1 MCHKLVALHVWT
13 HTAHRRALSRGERQH
28 FFSHSVREL
37 LCRCGTIGI
46 AIVLAAPAARSA
58 EEIFE
63 TCYSSMLKVGRS
75 ETTKVVKVALSPD
88 PIKSVKAPEA
98 PET

>member
-1 MCHKLVALHVWT
+1 
-13 HTAHRRALSRGERQH
+13 
-28 FFSHSVREL
+28 
-37 LCRCGTIGI
+37 
-46 AIVLAAPAARSA
+46 
-58 EEIFE
+58 
-63 TCYSSMLKVGRS
+63 MLKVGRS

>member
-13 HTAHRRALSRGERQH
+13 HTGGRFRGASGSI
-28 FFSHSVREL
+28 FLAIVCGNYFAV
-37 LCRCGTIGI
+37 CGTI
-46 AIVLAAPAARSA
+46 ASTCCTRRAAPKK
-58 EEIFE
+58 ILK
-63 TCYSSMLKVGRS
+63 MLKVGRS